1 MSKEQIDAQVMQAQG
16 FAVDIEI
23 TLGKIF
29 KCQRGGFGGMVDAD
43 AIRKHPFLSMAQG
56 LAYLYAIDLEKRES
70 IEKFLTDFSF
80 YSEFSLDYLLSF
92 DTNEKAEG
100 IGIIGIEKENGLEQV
115 KYMIDEFDKVVE

>member
-16 FAVDIEI
+16 FAVDIEL

-56 LAYLYAIDLEKRES
+56 LAYLYPID
-70 IEKFLTDFSF
+70 
-80 YSEFSLDYLLSF
+80 
-92 DTNEKAEG
+92 
-100 IGIIGIEKENGLEQV
+100 
-115 KYMIDEFDKVVE
+115 